1 LADTFVMLAAGAR
14 SALGERLR
22 GVATDF
28 AVVPEERALAGSV
41 SGAFFMIGGVTVV
54 PLALLPGVTHAHA
67 GVLYV
72 IAAGAFLWGA
82 CSVWLIDWDRAPAF
96 LIHLSVLA
104 GLGVIAGAV
113 ASSGGSASPSGAYLF
128 FVVVF
133 AAYFWRPKVV
143 AVYLV
148 ACVMTQALVLLY
160 DPRATHAGYLA
171 KLEIGFPSFI
181 VAAWAISAGRTLL
194 SQSRAR
200 AELLAAEQG
209 ALRRVATAV
218 VEGDAAAQIY
228 ELVAREAAALLGGGA
243 AGIIRFDGEEEATV
257 MGSWADHEGGR
268 YPPGTVIEVKPG
280 SDVARAR
287 DTRSP
292 VRIDDHPDGSP
303 VRRLG
308 YTASIIAPVKVGGRS
323 WGALAV
329 TAALPTRLT
338 SSDEEQL
345 QEFGDL
351 LATAIASIDDR
362 ARLAAQAATDPLT
375 GLSNRR
381 TLHDRLAAEV
391 ARSLR
396 HSRTLSVAVIDIDH
410 FKEVNDFGGHDAGDE
425 MLAGVA
431 RSLAENARAEDI
443 LGRVG
448 GDEFAWV
455 MPETTRERALVAV
468 ERARRMI
475 AATVS
480 RPFRIT
486 VSAGICDTNA
496 TTNPAELI
504 TFADAALY
512 WSKAHGRDRCWIYDA
527 EVITELSAPERVE
540 RLESSQALL
549 GLRSLARAIDA
560 KDPAT
565 RQHSERVATLAVKLA
580 RAAGWPSARAAQ
592 LSDTALVHDVGK
604 VGVPDELLR
613 KRGALTASERE
624 RVQEHAELG
633 ARIAEGV
640 LGPEQVS
647 WIRIHHERPDGS
659 GYPRGLSENE
669 IPEGA
674 ALLAVADAWD
684 VMTSGRPYSG
694 PKSVDDAVSECTRM
708 VSRQFTKT
716 AVGALLKLHAAGEL
730 DPTGQSTAHRASLA
744 SGGSAQTD
752 DERTALSDGDGT
764 ALSGRE

>member
-1 LADTFVMLAAGAR
+1 MFAAGA
-14 SALGERLR
+14 SSVLGEKLR
-22 GVATDF
+22 ELATEF
-28 AVVPEERALAGSV
+28 AVAPDERALAGSV
-41 SGAFFMIGGVTVV
+41 SGAFFMIGGLTVV

-67 GVLYV
+67 GVLYA
-72 IAAGAFLWGA
+72 IAAGAFLWGV

-113 ASSGGSASPSGAYLF
+113 ASSGGANSPSGAYLF

-133 AAYFWRPKVV
+133 AAYFWRPPVV
-143 AVYLV
+143 AVYLI
-148 ACVMTQALVLLY
+148 ACVATQALVLLY
-160 DPRATHAGYLA
+160 DPRATHTGYLA
-171 KLEIGFPSFI
+171 KLEIGFPSYL
-181 VAAWAISAGRTLL
+181 VAAWAISAGRRLL
-194 SQSRAR
+194 SESRAR

-218 VEGDAAAQIY
+218 VEGDAPERIY
-228 ELVAREAAALLGGGA
+228 ELVAREAAALLGAGA
-243 AGIIRFDGEEEATV
+243 AGIIRFDGEREATV

-268 YPPGTVIEVKPG
+268 YPQGTVIEITPG

-287 DTRSP
+287 DTHSP
-292 VRIDDHPDGSP
+292 VRIDGHPADSP
-303 VRRLG
+303 VGRLG
-308 YTASIIAPVKVGGRS
+308 YTASIVAPVKVGGRS

-329 TAALPTRLT
+329 TAAEPVRLT

-351 LATAIASIDDR
+351 LATAITSIDDR
-362 ARLAAQAATDPLT
+362 AKLAAQAATDALT
-375 GLSNRR
+375 GLANRR

-431 RSLAENARAEDI
+431 RCLAENARVEDV

-455 MPETTRERALVAV
+455 MPETTREQALVAI
-468 ERARRMI
+468 ERARRLI

-480 RPFRIT
+480 LPFRIT

-496 TTNPAELI
+496 STDPAELI
-504 TFADAALY
+504 SFADAALY
-512 WSKAHGRDRCWIYDA
+512 WSKAHGRDRCWIYDPD
-527 EVITELSAPERVE
+527 VITELSAPERVE
-540 RLESSQALL
+540 RLESSQAIL
-549 GLRSLARAIDA
+549 GLRALARAIDA

-565 RQHSERVATLAVKLA
+565 RQHSERVAALSSKLA
-580 RAAGWPSARAAQ
+580 RAAGWGPARATQ
-592 LSDTALVHDVGK
+592 LSEAALVHDVGK
-604 VGVPDELLR
+604 VGVPDELLH
-613 KRGALTASERE
+613 KLEPLTPSERE
-624 RVQEHAELG
+624 RLREHAELA

-640 LGPEQVS
+640 LSPEQVT

-659 GYPRGLSENE
+659 GYPRALTEHE

-684 VMTSGRPYSG
+684 VMTSGRPYSE
-694 PKSVDDAVSECTRM
+694 PKSVDEAVLECTRG
-708 VSRQFTKT
+708 VGSQFTKA
-716 AVGALLKLHAAGEL
+716 AVGALLKLHATGEL
-730 DPTGQSTAHRASLA
+730 DPTSHSPKRRPVVA
-744 SGGSAQTD
+744 SGSAALAD
-752 DERTALSDGDGT
+752 DRPTLPPDDDGT
-764 ALSGRE
+764 PPSGGE